1 MSRLPLIVR
10 TAALGAAGALLLA
23 ACSGST
29 IGTITQGSGSAS
41 PSPTAS
47 GSTSAPSDVDPALAP
62 FYGQRLNWAGCGGS
76 FQCAQLKVPLD
87 YKAPGGDTIE
97 LAVIRLRSSSGGKHL
112 GTMVTNPGGPGGS
125 AVDFVRQARAI
136 FSQQL
141 LDAYDV
147 VGFDPRGVQ
156 RSEPVTCLTDAQLDT
171 FISLDASP
179 DNAAEVKQ
187 LDDAA
192 KQFTA
197 GCEQRSG
204 KMLAHVSTSDTARD
218 MDVLRGAI
226 GEKKL
231 DYVGFSYGTVLGATY
246 ADLFPT
252 HVGRMVLDG
261 AVDPALGNVE
271 LQHGQAKGFE
281 LALRRFVDNCDQQ
294 SDCPLP
300 GGTQAG
306 LDRIAQFFDELDSKP
321 LPTNDPK
328 RPLTQALGQSAV
340 LSLLYF
346 PAYGDWDALRQGL
359 SAAFAGD
366 GGTLLEMLDERNERS
381 SSGKY
386 ANNLQYAYYAVN
398 AVDDPDRPTTAQVA
412 TLAEQWSKEAP
423 IFGSVL
429 AWAND
434 MWQYWPVPATDA
446 PRATTAKG
454 APPILVVG
462 TTYDPATPYPWSQ
475 SLAKELSSGVL
486 LTRVGDG
493 HTGYGKGSACTDN
506 AVDRFLLTGTAP
518 PAGTVCR

>member
-10 TAALGAAGALLLA
+10 TAALGAVGALLLA
-23 ACSGST
+23 ACSQST
-29 IGTITQGSGSAS
+29 VGTITEGSSSAS
-41 PSPTAS
+41 PIPTATGAS
-47 GSTSAPSDVDPALAP
+47 PAPSDVDPALAP
-62 FYGQRLNWAGCGGS
+62 FYTQRLNWSSCGGS

-87 YKAPGGDTIE
+87 YKAPGGETIE
-97 LAVIRLRSSSGGKHL
+97 LAVIRLRSSGGKHL

-141 LDAYDV
+141 LASYDA

-179 DNAAEVKQ
+179 DDAAEVAQ

-197 GCEQRSG
+197 GCERRSG

-218 MDVLRGAI
+218 MDVLRGAL
-226 GEKKL
+226 GEQTL
-231 DYVGFSYGTVLGATY
+231 NYVGFSYGTVLGATY

-281 LALRRFVDNCDQQ
+281 LALRRFVENCDQQ

-321 LPTNDPK
+321 LPTEDPK

-359 SAAFAGD
+359 SAAFDGD
-366 GGTLLEMLDERNERS
+366 GSVLLQMLDERNERS
-381 SSGKY
+381 SNGKY

-398 AVDDPDRPTTAQVA
+398 AVDDPERPTTAEVA
-412 TLAEQWSKEAP
+412 KLAQQWSKEAP

-429 AWAND
+429 AWANA

-446 PRATTAKG
+446 PHPTTAKG

-475 SLAKELSSGVL
+475 ALAKELSSGVL

-493 HTGYGKGSACTDN
+493 HTGYGKGSTCTDN
-506 AVDRFLLTGTAP
+506 AIDRFLLTGTAP